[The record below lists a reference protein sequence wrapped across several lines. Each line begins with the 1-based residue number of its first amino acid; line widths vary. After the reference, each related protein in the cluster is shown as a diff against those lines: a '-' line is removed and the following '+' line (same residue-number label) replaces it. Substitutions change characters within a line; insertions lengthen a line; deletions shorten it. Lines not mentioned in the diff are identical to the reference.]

1 MKLYYIGPRI
11 DPAMTDA
18 ETRVAER
25 HTINDIADIVH
36 GYLLLDTFEALVGLQ
51 HGSNSQTH
59 PGEPLGDWRISRFPS
74 EDAVTLAL
82 RAMGDPDQAADH
94 FRISS
99 IISCRSVFYGYD
111 GQAFLLLRTEDP
123 APTGSATIIVE
134 ERADLL
140 LESDYLDGAEAA
152 KPD

>member
-1 MKLYYIGPRI
+1 MRLYYIGPRI
-11 DPAMTDA
+11 DPAMTTTEIRA
-18 ETRVAER
+18 AER
-25 HTINDIADIVH
+25 LTIDEIAEIIH
-36 GYLLLDTFEALVGLQ
+36 GYLSLDTFEALIGLQ
-51 HGSNSQTH
+51 HRSNAQTRA
-59 PGEPLGDWRISRFPS
+59 GEPLGDWLITRFTS
-74 EDAVTLAL
+74 EAAVRQAL
-82 RAMGDPDQAADH
+82 RAMGDPEAVADH

-99 IISCRSVFYGYD
+99 VISCRSVFYGYD

-123 APTGSATIIVE
+123 IPKGSPTILIE